1 MSVKPFFNDYLTDL
15 TLSEDKAKFVGI
27 EVNPSESQT
36 SIPVVYGF
44 RRVEPV
50 RLFAT
55 VLPTNTNQLICIY
68 ALSEGYCRGI
78 DKIYIDGNDIGV
90 NSSQL
95 QHRTI
100 VDVGS
105 GIYSGILSVEFID
118 GRDGTSATNTANAG
132 PSTMVSRDLSVNLP
146 YTNLSYLVC
155 KFTYSDNG
163 PYKQLPK
170 VSADLFGRYIMNDI
184 TSSGPPPTFS
194 YSWNANPV
202 SVLLDML
209 TNTVYGAGISPSKID
224 TTSLG
229 YLRNFF
235 ITNYPTR
242 YQPQAPLFQTNW
254 IMDTS
259 ETLLNNI
266 KLLLET
272 YQMVL
277 TYINGKYFFNLE
289 QYPIGTGLIFNS
301 DTIIGGIT
309 VQYPNQSNKLNR
321 CTVEYID
328 PAINFQTN
336 SITWPDNAATY
347 ADYLSNDA
355 DIPLERRITSNMI
368 TRRTEAGDL
377 AQMTVRRSRDQL
389 YYTFR
394 ATKEA
399 YRVRVGDTIQI
410 QLDYPA
416 INQEVIV
423 TKMTML
429 NDFTFE
435 MECAYYSS
443 GFYSL
448 SFGSNYPTSQYLRPL
463 VPGTIGVQPT
473 PIPAP
478 QQPTPPAAP
487 TFVITSSN
495 EQVNEGQT
503 FTITI
508 TSSTSSSQVVDYQIS
523 GVSSSDINNAAL
535 AGSITF
541 SGTTCSLTVVTTSD
555 ATTEGNETFLFTAR
569 LNATGQLIGTKTVTI
584 IDSSINPPPANYWI
598 TIPSTPVQLYQP
610 AAINTG
616 NLNPDWYL
624 GPLNSTKTAIDTAF
638 INTSGNC
645 AGAAT
650 YVTTRFN
657 VDGGAWASLELR
669 IDLIDRST
677 SGRTVNKEIFM
688 VYKDVTT
695 TSTIPYGYQRQ
706 KYNGSAASTES
717 YTYDPNSPPFAS
729 LDKRQSR
736 QRSPLTTVKEIMT
749 SIDGTRMSGGMKL
762 QQIAPGEYTTA
773 TNVGGAS
780 TTLCWGIDAGWSK
793 SQGLRANIP
802 YFMGWLIP
810 SATARLI
817 NVKFFELTTGNSQS
831 LTQIGNRTFSMSAQV
846 STFIPTV
853 YLASSRNAYSQGTG
867 LTASF

>member
-15 TLSEDKAKFVGI
+15 TLSEDEAKFVGI

-44 RRVEPV
+44 RRVEPI
-50 RLFAT
+50 RLFSS

-100 VDVGS
+100 VDVGAGS
-105 GIYSGILSVEFID
+105 YSGVLSVEFVD
-118 GRDGTSATNTANAG
+118 GRDGTSATSTVNPG

-155 KFTYSDNG
+155 KFTYSVGG

-170 VSADLFGRYIMNDI
+170 VSVDLFGRYIMNDI

-194 YSWNANPV
+194 YSWNASPV
-202 SVLLDML
+202 SVLLDMM
-209 TNTVYGAGISPSKID
+209 TNTVYGAGISTSKID
-224 TTSLG
+224 TVSLG
-229 YLRNFF
+229 YLRTFF
-235 ITNYPTR
+235 VANYPGK
-242 YQPQAPLFQTNW
+242 YQPSAPLWQTNW

-259 ETLLNNI
+259 QTLLSNI

-289 QYPIGTGLIFNS
+289 QYPIGSGLIFNS

-347 ADYLSNDA
+347 AAYLSNDA
-355 DIPLERRITSNMI
+355 DVPLERRITSNMI

-399 YRVRVGDTIQI
+399 YNVRVGDTIQI
-410 QLDYPA
+410 QLDYPS

-429 NDFTFE
+429 NDFTFD
-435 MECAYYSS
+435 MECAYWAS
-443 GFYSL
+443 GFYNL
-448 SFGSNYPTSQYLRPL
+448 SFGANYPSSNYLRPL
-463 VPGTIGVQPT
+463 VPGTIGVQP
-473 PIPAP
+473 PPQPAP
-478 QQPTPPAAP
+478 TPTPPPAP
-487 TFVITSSN
+487 TFVITSTSD
-495 EQVNEGQT
+495 QVNEGQT

-508 TSSTSSSQVVDYQIS
+508 TSSSSSSQVVDYQIS
-523 GVSSSDINNAAL
+523 GVSSSDINNASL
-535 AGSITF
+535 AGSLTF
-541 SGTTCSLTVVTTSD
+541 SGTTCSLAVVTTLD
-555 ATTEGNETFLFTAR
+555 ATTEGNETFVFTAR
-569 LNATGQLIGTKTVTI
+569 LKVTGQLIGTKSVTI
-584 IDSSINPPPANYWI
+584 IDSSVNPPPAAYWI
-598 TIPSTPVQLYQP
+598 TIASTPVQLYQP

-624 GPLNSTKTAIDTAF
+624 GPLNTAKTAIDTTY
-638 INTSGNC
+638 INTTGNC

-657 VDGGAWASLELR
+657 STGAAWAALELR

-677 SGRTVNKEIFM
+677 SGRSVNKEIFM
-688 VYKDVTT
+688 VFKDVTT
-695 TSTIPYGYQRQ
+695 STTTPYGYQRL
-706 KYNGSAASTES
+706 KWDGSAARGES
-717 YTYDPNSPPFAS
+717 YTYDPNSPPVTTDVRS
-729 LDKRQSR
+729 SR
-736 QRSPLTTVKEIMT
+736 QRTPSTTITELMT
-749 SIDGTRMSGGMKL
+749 TIDGTKMTGGMKL
-762 QQIAPGEYTTA
+762 TQTAPGEYTTA
-773 TNVGGAS
+773 AGISGSSV
-780 TTLCWGIDAGWSK
+780 TLCWGIDAGWSRTN
-793 SQGLRANIP
+793 GLRNNIP
-802 YFMGWLIP
+802 YFMGWMVP
-810 SATARLI
+810 SATSRLI
-817 NVKFFELTTGNSQS
+817 NIKFFQLNTGSTTS
-831 LTQIGNRTFSMSAQV
+831 LTQIGNRTFSMSAQF

-867 LTASF
+867 LTAPF